1 MFSAGISE
9 ISGRLGAGGVLDSD
23 LTPADF
29 AFSFEGVGVGIDGV
43 GGGGGGGGGG
53 AVLV

>member
-1 MFSAGISE
+1 MFSAGISG
-9 ISGRLGAGGVLDSD
+9 ISGRLGAGGVLGSD

-29 AFSFEGVGVGIDGV
+29 SFSFEGVGIGIDG